1 MKVVQG
7 SECEAGSIDEKVQ
20 RKLLKAK
27 AMGVTEFIHNNGVYA
42 VEENGIILT
51 KVTEGT
57 EEFEIPEFCTGFKIE
72 RKLGNATSK
81 AFYDCKKI
89 KLRNKSSITNFDDL
103 FAGCVEIEYIDLSEF
118 DTSKVVSMREM
129 FVYCISLS
137 EIDVSGFDTTN
148 VQDMSNMFSNC
159 WELQEIIFGNNF
171 TTRNTNNLWGM
182 FKNCAKLRTVV
193 GLKLDL
199 GVAGISNHMF
209 LNCHSLE
216 EIDLSATRFAKDVNA
231 HSMFYGCN
239 MLKRVDLSNLGNGP
253 YDARFQNMFYGCNA
267 LEEII
272 LPKEMGSELQTIFGI
287 FSDCRIIIKG

>member
-20 RKLLKAK
+20 HKLLKAK
-27 AMGVTEFIHNNGVYA
+27 AMGVTEFIHDNGVYA

-72 RKLGNATSK
+72 RKLGNANSK
-81 AFYDCKKI
+81 VFYDCKKI
-89 KLRNKSSITNFDDL
+89 KLRNKSNITNFDDL

-118 DTSKVVSMREM
+118 DTSKVVSM
-129 FVYCISLS
+129 SS
-137 EIDVSGFDTTN
+137 
-148 VQDMSNMFSNC
+148 MFSNC
-159 WELQEIIFGNNF
+159 WELQEVNFGNNF
-171 TTRNTNNLWGM
+171 TTRNTGNLCRM
-182 FKNCAKLRTVV
+182 FKNCTSLRNVA

-199 GVAGISNHMF
+199 GAALMINYMF
-209 LNCHSLE
+209 LNCHYLE
-216 EIDLSATRFAKDVNA
+216 EIDLSATRFAQGVTA
-231 HSMFYGCN
+231 QGMFYGCN

-253 YDARFQNMFYGCNA
+253 YDTRFQNMFYGCDA

-272 LPKEMGSELQTIFGI
+272 LPKEMDSELQTNFGLH
-287 FSDCRIIIKG
+287 SGCKIIIKG